1 MDFQSL
7 VERLREMFP
16 NQYKS
21 DIEEFILSKN
31 PKSTADIEH
40 WIQQYTYHNNK
51 NWFPNA

>member
-21 DIEEFILSKN
+21 DIEHFIESKN
-31 PKSTADIEH
+31 PKTAADIEH
-40 WIQQYTYHNNK
+40 LMQEYTYHTNR
-51 NWFPNA
+51 NWLPNA

>member
-21 DIEEFILSKN
+21 DIEQFIESKN
-31 PKSTADIEH
+31 PKTAADVEH
-40 WIQQYTYHNNK
+40 LMQEYTYHTSR
-51 NWFPNA
+51 NWLPNA